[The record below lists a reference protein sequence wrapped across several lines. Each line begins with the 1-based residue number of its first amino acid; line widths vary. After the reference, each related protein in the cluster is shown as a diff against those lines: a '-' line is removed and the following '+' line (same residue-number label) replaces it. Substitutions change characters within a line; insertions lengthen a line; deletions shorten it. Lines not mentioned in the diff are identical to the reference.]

1 MRVQQPAAT
10 GLDLERVDGRAK
22 VLGLAPYAYEHPAEN
37 PTYLYPVQSTIA
49 RGRITA
55 IDTAAAETM
64 DGVVAVLTHLNAPR
78 LADAADKELAVLQS
92 DEVGFR
98 GQFVAAVV
106 ADSPEAAREAAARVR
121 VQYHQEPHHAALR
134 ADHED
139 LYKPE
144 QINAGLETDT
154 QAGDPDA
161 ALASAAVV
169 VDRTY
174 TTPAEHNNPME
185 PHTTVAQW
193 EGDRL
198 LVFDSTQA
206 VHNARKTL
214 APLFDVEVEQIRVV
228 APHVG
233 GGFGSKGLPHAHV
246 VLTALAAKVTGGR
259 PVKYALTRQQMFFL
273 AGYRTPTIQRLQLGA
288 SPDGRISVLTHDVVE
303 QTSAIKEFA
312 EQTAGISRMMYSA
325 DHRRTTHRLASLDVP
340 VPSWMRAPGECP
352 GSFGLEVAMDEL
364 AEACGIDP
372 IELRVRNEPAID
384 PETGKPFASRHLLAC
399 LREGARRFGW
409 ERRNAQPGTVLV
421 DGWRTGIGVAA
432 STYPARRQPANTAR
446 IRFTAD
452 GFYEVQIGAVDLGTG
467 AWTAL
472 TQIAAEALE
481 CGPEQVRLQ
490 IGDTDLPVATVA
502 GGSSGTASWGSA
514 IIGAAQMFRK
524 EHGGFPSAGD
534 TSEGDGERNPAG
546 KNYALHSFGAQFAEV
561 QVHADTGEIRV
572 SRMLGVYSAGRIIN
586 PRTARSQFLGGMTM
600 GIGMALHEQSVMDE
614 RFGMI
619 VNHDFAD
626 YHVPS
631 NADIRQLEAFWLEEV
646 DEHAGPLGA
655 RGIGEIGIV
664 GAAAAVANAAYN
676 ATGIRV
682 RDLPLTADKFLT

>member
-1 MRVQQPAAT
+1 MNLRQPAAT

-49 RGRITA
+49 RGRIAA

-78 LADAADKELAVLQS
+78 LANAEDKELAVLQS

-106 ADSPEAAREAAARVR
+106 ADSPESAREAAAHVR
-121 VQYHQEPHHAALR
+121 VQYHREPHHAALR

-139 LYKPE
+139 LYKPDV
-144 QINAGLETDT
+144 INAGLETDT
-154 QAGDPDA
+154 QTGDPDA

-193 EGDRL
+193 NGDRL
-198 LVFDSTQA
+198 LVFDSTQS

-259 PVKYALTRQQMFFL
+259 PVKYALSRQQMFFL

-288 SPDGRISVLTHDVVE
+288 SGDGRISVLTHDVVE

-312 EQTAGISRMMYSA
+312 EQTAGISRMMYAA

-409 ERRNAQPGTVLV
+409 ERRNAQPGTMLV

-452 GFYEVQIGAVDLGTG
+452 GYYDVQIGAVDLGTG

-502 GGSSGTASWGSA
+502 GGSSGTSSWGSA

-524 EHGGFPSAGD
+524 EHGAFPSAED
-534 TSEGDGERNPAG
+534 TSEGNGEKNPAST
-546 KNYALHSFGAQFAEV
+546 NYALHSFGAQFAEV

-600 GIGMALHEQSVMDE
+600 GIGMALHEHSVMDE
-614 RFGMI
+614 RFGMY
-619 VNHDFAD
+619 VNHDLAE
-626 YHVPS
+626 YHVPA
-631 NADIRQLEAFWLEEV
+631 NADVRQLEAYWLEEV

-682 RDLPLTADKFLT
+682 RDLPLTADKFLA

>member
-1 MRVQQPAAT
+1 MNLRQPAAT

-37 PTYLYPVQSTIA
+37 PTYLHAVQSTIA
-49 RGRITA
+49 RGRIAA

-78 LADAADKELAVLQS
+78 LANAEDKELAVLQS

-106 ADSPEAAREAAARVR
+106 ADSPESAREAAAHVR
-121 VQYHQEPHHAALR
+121 VQYHREAHHAALR
-134 ADHED
+134 ADHDD
-139 LYKPE
+139 LYKPDV
-144 QINAGLETDT
+144 INAGLETDT
-154 QAGDPDA
+154 QTGDPDA

-193 EGDRL
+193 NGDRL
-198 LVFDSTQA
+198 LVFDSTQS

-259 PVKYALTRQQMFFL
+259 PVKYALSRQQMFFL

-288 SPDGRISVLTHDVVE
+288 SGDGRISVLTHDVVE

-312 EQTAGISRMMYSA
+312 EQTAGISRMMYAA

-409 ERRNAQPGTVLV
+409 ERRNAQPGTTVV

-446 IRFTAD
+446 IRFAAD
-452 GFYEVQIGAVDLGTG
+452 GFYDVQIGAVDLGTG

-490 IGDTDLPVATVA
+490 IGDTDLPAATVA
-502 GGSSGTASWGSA
+502 GGSSGTSSWGSA

-524 EHGGFPSAGD
+524 EHGAFPSAED
-534 TSEGDGERNPAG
+534 TSEGNGEKNPAST
-546 KNYALHSFGAQFAEV
+546 NYALHSFGAQFAEV

-600 GIGMALHEQSVMDE
+600 GIGMALHEHSVMDE
-614 RFGMI
+614 RFGMY
-619 VNHDFAD
+619 VNHDLAE
-626 YHVPS
+626 YHVPA
-631 NADIRQLEAFWLEEV
+631 NADVRQLEAFWLEEV

-682 RDLPLTADKFLT
+682 RDLPLTADKFLA